1 MAILNHVTCEA
12 MGKRF
17 LVFLYN
23 VERTCPQENQDIK
36 VNEWKPGKEQKT
48 STLALSPTM
57 VCKK

>member
-1 MAILNHVTCEA
+1 MRT
-12 MGKRF
+12 RF